1 MSAAIFRPWP
11 IGLPIGVGGQ
21 ARQELSEVDAPK
33 PKGEHM
39 SSVAKLLGR
48 RATRALAI
56 VGGVIA
62 LVLFNVPVGSASPN
76 SSKPC
81 TNMSDSCL
89 VQVAETYVTAQA
101 GGSGTA
107 AAMRLAPTALRWE
120 NGIVTGTSGADIR
133 SKSGFTNPLYSQRD
147 TNRVWVV
154 DHDQVF
160 TFWIVDVRAVAGGP
174 MVSTA
179 HIAERIQIG
188 KGQDVCGQG
197 QLSPC
202 VTQIEAIFCI
212 GQNGNEAAMPPPGTG
227 PSGGLCIRSNI

>member
-1 MSAAIFRPWP
+1 M
-11 IGLPIGVGGQ
+11 
-21 ARQELSEVDAPK
+21 D
-33 PKGEHM
+33 
-39 SSVAKLLGR
+39 SVAKILGR
-48 RATRALAI
+48 RTTRAVAI
-56 VGGVIA
+56 VGALIA
-62 LVLFNVPVGSASPN
+62 LVLFNVPTGSAAPN

-81 TNMSDSCL
+81 NNMSDSCL
-89 VQVAETYVTAQA
+89 IQVAETYVHAQA

-107 AAMRLAPTALRWE
+107 AEMRLAPDALRWE

-147 TNRVWVV
+147 TNRAWVV

-160 TFWIVDVRAVAGGP
+160 TFWIVDVRTVAGGP
-174 MVSTA
+174 MTSTA

-188 KGQDVCGQG
+188 SGKDVCGQG

-212 GQNGNEAAMPPPGTG
+212 GLNGNEAAMPPVGTG
-227 PSGGLCIRSNI
+227 PTGGLCVRQPA